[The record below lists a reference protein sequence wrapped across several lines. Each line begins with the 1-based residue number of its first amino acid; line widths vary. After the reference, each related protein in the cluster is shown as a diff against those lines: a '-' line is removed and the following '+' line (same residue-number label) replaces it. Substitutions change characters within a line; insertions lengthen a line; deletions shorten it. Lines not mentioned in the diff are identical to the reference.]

1 MTLTTSRSSLR
12 RRAVWLVPIVLV
24 GAVGGGVLLSS
35 PASSSP
41 HPTLPVRTAGQLL
54 TAVQA
59 STTVALSGTIVETAR
74 LGLPALPGADMT
86 ATLSWQSLVT
96 GSHTALVWT
105 DGPQKQRIALTG
117 QLSES
122 DVIHNGRDL
131 WTYTSTTNQVTH
143 STLPADVAKTTTA
156 DKNGY
161 TPATAAAAALKAINP
176 TTKVSVDPTQVV
188 AGRKAYTLV
197 LTPRDH
203 RSTVRRVTIAL
214 DSSSSVPLRVQ
225 VFGSA
230 SRPALE
236 SGFTNIHF
244 KTPAA
249 SVFAFHAPKG
259 ATVAKD
265 PFGTSTHQGGRAHR
279 TAIANG
285 RTVAHGK
292 TSTPAQPSTDRTK
305 VIGSSWTSVV
315 ELPGGL
321 PAGTT
326 TGLLNKASK
335 PVGTTGARLITTSL
349 FNVLILKG
357 GRVFVG
363 AVTPTAL
370 EAVAAAAR

>member
-1 MTLTTSRSSLR
+1 MTLTNSSPSLR
-12 RRAVWLVPIVLV
+12 RRAVWLVPILTC
-24 GAVGGGVLLSS
+24 AVIAGGVVLSS

-41 HPTLPVRTAGQLL
+41 HPKLPVRSAGQLL
-54 TAVQA
+54 TAVQS
-59 STTVALSGTIVETAR
+59 STTVPLSGTIVETAR
-74 LGLPALPGADMT
+74 LGLPALPSADTT

-105 DGPQKQRIALTG
+105 DGPQKQRVALTG

-143 STLPADVAKTTTA
+143 STLPADAAKATA

-161 TPATAAAAALKAINP
+161 TPASAAAAALKAIDP
-176 TTKVSVDPTQVV
+176 TTKVSVDPTQIV

-214 DSSSSVPLRVQ
+214 DSSTSVPLRVQ

-230 SRPALE
+230 ARPAFE
-236 SGFTNIHF
+236 SGFTTVRF

-249 SVFAFHAPKG
+249 SVFVFHAPKG

-265 PFGTSTHQGGRAHR
+265 PFGTSAHPGNRVRRAPLE
-279 TAIANG
+279 NG
-285 RTVAHGK
+285 KRPAK
-292 TSTPAQPSTDRTK
+292 AQPSADKTK

-315 ELPGGL
+315 ELTGGL
-321 PAGTT
+321 PAGAT
-326 TGLLNKASK
+326 TGLLNKASR
-335 PVGTTGARLITTSL
+335 PVGSTGNRLITTSL
-349 FNVLILKG
+349 LNVLILKD
-357 GRVFVG
+357 GRVFIG
-363 AVTPTAL
+363 PVTPTAL
-370 EAVAAAAR
+370 EAIAAAAR

>member
-1 MTLTTSRSSLR
+1 MNSRPSLR
-12 RRAVWLVPIVLV
+12 RRAVWLVPVV
-24 GAVGGGVLLSS
+24 MCAVVGGGVLLSS

-74 LGLPALPGADMT
+74 LGLPALPSADTT

-122 DVIHNGRDL
+122 DVIHNARDL

-143 STLPADVAKTTTA
+143 STLPANAAKTTTA

-161 TPATAAAAALKAINP
+161 TPASAAAAALKAIDP

-214 DSSSSVPLRVQ
+214 DSSNSVPLRVQ

-230 SRPALE
+230 ARPALE
-236 SGFTNIHF
+236 SGFTSIRF

-249 SVFAFHAPKG
+249 SVFVFHSPKG
-259 ATVAKD
+259 STVGKD
-265 PFGTSTHQGGRAHR
+265 PFGTSAHQGDRARR
-279 TAIANG
+279 TP
-285 RTVAHGK
+285 VAKGK
-292 TSTPAQPSTDRTK
+292 TPTAARPDSNGTK

-321 PAGTT
+321 PAGST
-326 TGLLNKASK
+326 TGLLNKASR
-335 PVGTTGARLITTSL
+335 PVGSTGDRLITTSL
-349 FNVLILKG
+349 LNVLIAKD

-363 AVTPTAL
+363 AVTPAAL